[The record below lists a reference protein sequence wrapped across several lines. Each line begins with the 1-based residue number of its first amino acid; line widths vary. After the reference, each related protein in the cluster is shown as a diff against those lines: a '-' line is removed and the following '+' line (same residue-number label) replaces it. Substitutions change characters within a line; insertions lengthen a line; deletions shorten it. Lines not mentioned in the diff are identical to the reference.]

1 MYLLFVQNIE
11 TTPNLQ
17 ALKFVINE
25 ILLKRETRFFENKTV
40 AEKDSLA
47 KEIFEISGVV
57 SVFYTDKF
65 ITIEKTADANW
76 PDIQRQFSKLLRNFD
91 KNFIS
96 AERDANVSVSENE
109 TDTLQK
115 IVKIIDKKIKPFLAG
130 DGGGLDI
137 LEFKNNNL
145 KIKYLG
151 ACGNC
156 TSSINGTQ
164 KAIESLLRR
173 EINSS
178 INVVSV

>member
-1 MYLLFVQNIE
+1 LLFVQNIE

-25 ILLKRETRFFENKTV
+25 ILLKRETRFFESKIA
-40 AEKDSLA
+40 AEKDALA
-47 KEIFEISGVV
+47 KEIFKISGVV

-65 ITIEKTADANW
+65 ITIEKTADTNW
-76 PDIQRQFSKLLRNFD
+76 LDIQKHFNKLLRNFD
-91 KNFIS
+91 KSFIS
-96 AERDANVSVSENE
+96 AERETDVLVAENE
-109 TDTLQK
+109 TETLQK
-115 IVKIIDKKIKPFLAG
+115 IVKIIDKKIRPFLAG
-130 DGGGLDI
+130 DGGGIDI
-137 LEFKNNNL
+137 LEFKKNKL

-173 EINSS
+173 EINGS